1 MADRIGA
8 GTIMQLL
15 IDKDAIRDLVLL
27 YSRGVDRQDFA
38 LLRSLYTQDAV
49 EDNHSG
55 LFTGSAEAYVDWLET
70 SLPRVATTT
79 HAVQNHLIVVEDE
92 THAQGEV
99 YVLAYHRLPADGGG
113 WFDQIHGS
121 RYLDHYEKRSGRW
134 LFARRSV
141 AIDWKRRGP
150 SSWDSDH
157 PDVPGMPVGT
167 HDAADPS
174 YHVLENVHFARH
186 G

>member
-1 MADRIGA
+1 
-8 GTIMQLL
+8 MQHL

-99 YVLAYHRLPADGGG
+99 YVLAYHRLPAEGGG

-121 RYLDHYEKRSGRW
+121 RYLDHYEKQDGRW

-157 PDVPGMPVGT
+157 PDVPGMPLGT

-174 YHVLENVHFARH
+174 YHVLGNVHFARH

>member
-1 MADRIGA
+1 
-8 GTIMQLL
+8 MQHL
-15 IDKDAIRDLVLL
+15 IDKDAIRDLVLR

-49 EDNHSG
+49 EDNHAG
-55 LFTGSAEAYVDWLET
+55 LFTGSAEAYVDWLES
-70 SLPRVATTT
+70 SLPRVAMTT

-92 THAQGEV
+92 SHAQGEV
-99 YVLAYHRLPADGGG
+99 YVLAYHRLPAEGGG

-121 RYLDHYEKRSGRW
+121 RYLDHYEKRNGHW

-157 PDVPGMPVGT
+157 PDVPGMPLGT

>member
-1 MADRIGA
+1 
-8 GTIMQLL
+8 MQAL
-15 IDKDAIRDLVLL
+15 IDKDAIRDLVLA

-38 LLRSLYTQDAV
+38 LLRSLYTPDGV
-49 EDNHSG
+49 EDNHAG
-55 LFTGSAEAYVDWLET
+55 LFTGRASDYVDWLQG
-70 SLPRVATTT
+70 SLPHLACTT
-79 HAVQNHLIVVEDE
+79 HAVQNHLIALIDE

-99 YVLAYHRLPADGGG
+99 YVIAYHRLPADGGG

-121 RYLDHYEKRSGRW
+121 RYLDHYEKQGGRW
-134 LFARRSV
+134 LFARRTV

-150 SSWDSDH
+150 SSWEAGH
-157 PDVPGMPVGT
+157 PDIDGMPLGT

-174 YHVLENVHFARH
+174 YRALDHAFFARR

>member
-1 MADRIGA
+1 
-8 GTIMQLL
+8 MQAL
-15 IDKDAIRDLVLL
+15 IDKDAIRDLVLA

-38 LLRSLYTQDAV
+38 LLRSLYTPDAV
-49 EDNHSG
+49 EDNHAG
-55 LFTGSAEAYVDWLET
+55 LFTGSAADYVDWLET
-70 SLPRVATTT
+70 SLPRVAATT
-79 HAVQNHLIVVEDE
+79 HAVQNHLIVIEDE

-99 YVLAYHRLPADGGG
+99 YVIAYHRLAAEGGG

-121 RYLDHYEKRSGRW
+121 RYLDHYEKRDGRW
-134 LFARRSV
+134 LFARRTV

-157 PDVPGMPVGT
+157 PDIDGMPVGT

-174 YHVLENVHFARH
+174 YRALDNAFFARH

>member
-1 MADRIGA
+1 
-8 GTIMQLL
+8 MQLL

-55 LFTGSAEAYVDWLET
+55 LFTGSAAAYVDWLET

-99 YVLAYHRLPADGGG
+99 YVLAYHRLPAEGGG

-121 RYLDHYEKRSGRW
+121 RYLDHYEKRNGRW

-157 PDVPGMPVGT
+157 PDVPGMPLGT

-174 YHVLENVHFARH
+174 YHVLKNVHFARH

>member
-1 MADRIGA
+1 
-8 GTIMQLL
+8 MQHL
-15 IDKDAIRDLVLL
+15 IDKDAIRDLVLR

-49 EDNHSG
+49 EDNHAG
-55 LFTGSAEAYVDWLET
+55 LFTGPADAYVDWLES
-70 SLPRVATTT
+70 SLPRVAMTT

-99 YVLAYHRLPADGGG
+99 YVLAYHRLPAEGGG

-121 RYLDHYEKRSGRW
+121 RYLDHYEKRDGRW

-157 PDVPGMPVGT
+157 PDVPGMPLGT
-167 HDAADPS
+167 HDADDPS

>member
-1 MADRIGA
+1 
-8 GTIMQLL
+8 MQVL
-15 IDKDAIRDLVLL
+15 IDKDAIRDLVLC
-27 YSRGVDRQDFA
+27 YSRAVDRQDFA
-38 LLRSLYTQDAV
+38 FLRTLYTQDAV

-55 LFTGSAEAYVDWLET
+55 LFTGPAEAYVDWLET
-70 SLPRVATTT
+70 VLPRVAMTT
-79 HAVQNHLIVVEDE
+79 HAVQNHLIAVDDA

-99 YVLAYHRLPADGGG
+99 YVLAYHRLPAEGGG

-121 RYLDHYEKRSGRW
+121 RYLDHYEKRDGRW

-157 PDVPGMPVGT
+157 PDVEGMPLGT

-174 YHVLENVHFARH
+174 YHVLENPHFARRSA
-186 G
+186 

>member
-1 MADRIGA
+1 
-8 GTIMQLL
+8 MQVL
-15 IDKDAIRDLVLL
+15 IDKDAIRDLVLC

-38 LLRSLYTQDAV
+38 FLRTLYTPDAV

-55 LFTGSAEAYVDWLET
+55 LFSGPAEAYIDWLET
-70 SLPRVATTT
+70 VLPRVAMTT
-79 HAVQNHLIVVEDE
+79 HAVQNHLIVVEDA

-99 YVLAYHRLPADGGG
+99 YVLAYHRLPAEGGG

-121 RYLDHYEKRSGRW
+121 RYLDHYEKYQGRW

-157 PDVPGMPVGT
+157 PDAEGMPLGT

-174 YHVLENVHFARH
+174 YHVLENPRFARRSA
-186 G
+186 

>member
-1 MADRIGA
+1 
-8 GTIMQLL
+8 MQLL
-15 IDKDAIRDLVLL
+15 IDKDAIRDLVLR

-49 EDNHSG
+49 EDNHAG
-55 LFTGSAEAYVDWLET
+55 LFTGSAEAYVDWLES
-70 SLPRVATTT
+70 SLPRVAMTT

-92 THAQGEV
+92 IHAQGEV
-99 YVLAYHRLPADGGG
+99 YVLAYHRLPAEGGG

-121 RYLDHYEKRSGRW
+121 RYLDHYEKRNGRW

-157 PDVPGMPVGT
+157 LDVLGMPLGT

-174 YHVLENVHFARH
+174 YHILENMHFARH

>member
-1 MADRIGA
+1 
-8 GTIMQLL
+8 MQAL
-15 IDKDAIRDLVLL
+15 IDKDAIRDLVLA

-38 LLRSLYTQDAV
+38 LLRSLYTPEAV
-49 EDNHSG
+49 EDNHAG
-55 LFTGSAEAYVDWLET
+55 LFTGSAADYIDWLET
-70 SLPRVATTT
+70 SLPRVAATT
-79 HAVQNHLIVVEDE
+79 HAVQNHLIVIEDE
-92 THAQGEV
+92 AHAQGEV
-99 YVLAYHRLPADGGG
+99 YVIAYHRLAAEGGG

-121 RYLDHYEKRSGRW
+121 RYLDRYEKRYGRW
-134 LFARRSV
+134 LFARRTV

-174 YHVLENVHFARH
+174 YHALDNAFFARH